1 VLLLRVKAILV
12 DGRPVKLYSLDGRT
26 WFSRPHDMTEF
37 KRRRHAVKSTIQGA
51 FSSFLKV

>member
-1 VLLLRVKAILV
+1 MIADDIFVQLNNKA
-12 DGRPVKLYSLDGRT
+12 